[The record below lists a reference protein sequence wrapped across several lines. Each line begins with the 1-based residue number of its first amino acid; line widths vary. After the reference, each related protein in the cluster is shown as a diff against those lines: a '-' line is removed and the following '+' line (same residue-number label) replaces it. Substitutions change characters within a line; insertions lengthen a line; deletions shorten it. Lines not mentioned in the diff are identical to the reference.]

1 MSSKP
6 KRIVESK
13 IKDFKISKI
22 PIWATISTF
31 ALLTIVFFSS
41 QLFGN
46 SFFWEDFVEYVYPVQ
61 SFAASESA
69 KLGGVPF
76 WNPNIFAGMPF
87 FADLQVG
94 FFYPFNRLLN
104 LFVSNGAVP
113 VGALQFIIIIHFF
126 IAQLSF
132 YFLAKEFKISDLG
145 AIIGSIS
152 FGFSMLLV
160 CQAIHPMVVYH
171 LSFFPLVVAFF
182 LKGMTRQSFRY
193 ASLAGL
199 LLGIT
204 LLSGHPQTTLYEGIF
219 LFILYIWKALEIY
232 KSKVLMKTIALAKL
246 CGIIPIILAGGIFAI
261 QLLPSLELAK
271 NSQRKEASY
280 KLSTEGSLQFK
291 QIVST
296 VIPKVFGTVDG
307 ENEANPSFYLKFDG
321 QFQRH
326 LYWETVFYFG
336 IVALFLGLIGA
347 VFGYKNSNQQ
357 FLIFISLFGFLF
369 ALGSN
374 GFLYDILYKLP
385 LIGTFRNPARMMFFM
400 IIGFSLLAGFGFD
413 SIFKKENDKGFI
425 LKLFIALAF
434 PIVIA
439 FLGIAGAFNSGFEI
453 PQEIQSI
460 AQESAILSLFFIIV
474 LLVIVYL
481 AQKRILSH
489 TIAGVI
495 FSILAFSDLYING
508 NKFNSNSKNPAETFV
523 IDSKFQELFSPK
535 SINEQFRVNT
545 RLYQPRYMAMN
556 RNQGMISNIQ
566 LIEGYNPLILDR
578 VLPPLPDRNSVN
590 EMYNV
595 KYEIAIDSI
604 AKEPRFFERKSFMP
618 RAWLV
623 TKAHIL
629 NEEQIKESMKSQKF
643 NLKKEVILEKNLNL
657 NLSNVIDTNF
667 SGKVNITKYESNYIS
682 LASNTKENSIVV
694 LSEIYYPDWKAYIDG
709 KETELLRADYC
720 FRAIPVSAGNHT
732 IELKFESKAYA
743 SGKMISIITMLLAL
757 GLFFVK
763 DKKNVL

>member
-1 MSSKP
+1 MSSKT
-6 KRIVESK
+6 KKAIVSNVA
-13 IKDFKISKI
+13 DFKISNL
-22 PIWATISTF
+22 PLWAVISTF

-61 SFAASESA
+61 SYAASESA

-113 VGALQFIIIIHFF
+113 VGALQFIIILHFF
-126 IAQLSF
+126 IAQISF

-182 LKGMTRQSFRY
+182 LKGMTRQSLKY
-193 ASLAGL
+193 ASLAGI

-219 LFILYIWKALEIY
+219 LFVLYIWKALEIF
-232 KSKVLMKTIALAKL
+232 KSKVPMKTIALAKF

-261 QLLPSLELAK
+261 QLLPSQELAK

-280 KLSTEGSLQFK
+280 QLSTEGSLQFK
-291 QIVST
+291 QLTSL

-307 ENEANPSFYLKFDG
+307 ENEANPSFYLQFDG
-321 QFQRH
+321 KYQKH

-336 IVALFLGLIGA
+336 VCALILGLLGA
-347 VFGYKNSNQQ
+347 LFGYKNSNQQ

-374 GFLYDILYKLP
+374 GFLYDLLYKLP

-413 SIFKKENDKGFI
+413 SIFNKENDKGF
-425 LKLFIALAF
+425 LTKLIIAFAL
-434 PIVIA
+434 PIFIA

-460 AQESAILSLFFIIV
+460 ALESSILSLFLIV
-474 LLVIVYL
+474 VLFAVAFL
-481 AQKRILSH
+481 AQKRVLSY
-489 TIAGVI
+489 TVAGI
-495 FSILAFSDLYING
+495 IISILAFSDLYING
-508 NKFNSNSKNPAETFV
+508 SKFNASAKNPSDTFV
-523 IDSKFQELFSPK
+523 IDAKLKELFTPK
-535 SINEQFRVNT
+535 NINEQFRVNT

-578 VLPPLPDRNSVN
+578 NLPPLPDRNTVN
-590 EMYNV
+590 EIYNV
-595 KYEIAIDSI
+595 RYELAIDS
-604 AKEPRFFERKSFMP
+604 AAREPRFFERKSFMP

-623 TKAHIL
+623 TKANVL
-629 NEEQIKESMKSQKF
+629 NEEQIKESMKSQKY
-643 NLKKEVILEKNLNL
+643 NLKKEVILEKNPNL
-657 NLSNVIDTNF
+657 SLSNVIDSNN
-667 SGKVNITKYESNYIS
+667 SGKVNITKYESNHIS
-682 LASNTKENSIVV
+682 LATNTKENSILV

-709 KETELLRADYC
+709 KETEVLRADYC
-720 FRAIPVSAGNHT
+720 FRAIAVSAGNHK

-743 SGKMISIITMLLAL
+743 SGKMISIITILLAL
-757 GLFFVK
+757 GLLFVK
-763 DKKNVL
+763 DKKTA

>member
-13 IKDFKISKI
+13 IKDFKISEI

-31 ALLTIVFFSS
+31 AILTIIFFSS

-61 SFAASESA
+61 SYAASESA

-104 LFVSNGAVP
+104 LFISNGAVP
-113 VGALQFIIIIHFF
+113 VGALQFIIILHFF
-126 IAQLSF
+126 IAQISF
-132 YFLAKEFKISDLG
+132 YFLAKEFKISDMG

-182 LKGMTRQSFRY
+182 LKGITRQSFRY
-193 ASLAGL
+193 ASMAGL

-232 KSKVLMKTIALAKL
+232 KSKVPMKTIALAKL

-336 IVALFLGLIGA
+336 IVTLFLGLLGA

-413 SIFKKENDKGFI
+413 SIFKKENDKGFL
-425 LKLFIALAF
+425 LKLLIALAF
-434 PIVIA
+434 PTLIA
-439 FLGIAGAFNSGFEI
+439 FLGVAGAFNSGFEI

-489 TIAGVI
+489 TIAGII

-523 IDSKFQELFSPK
+523 IDTKFKELFSPK
-535 SINEQFRVNT
+535 SIK
-545 RLYQPRYMAMN
+545 
-556 RNQGMISNIQ
+556 
-566 LIEGYNPLILDR
+566 
-578 VLPPLPDRNSVN
+578 LPDRNSVN

-604 AKEPRFFERKSFMP
+604 AKEPRFFERESFMP

-643 NLKKEVILEKNLNL
+643 NLKKEVILEKNPNIT
-657 NLSNVIDTNF
+657 LSNKIDSNF
-667 SGKVNITKYESNYIS
+667 SGKVTISDYESNKIVLTS
-682 LASNTKENSIVV
+682 TAKENSV
-694 LSEIYYPDWKAYIDG
+694 LVMSEIYYPDWKAYIDG
-709 KETELLRADYC
+709 KETEVLRADYC
-720 FRAIPVSAGNHT
+720 FRAIPITAGNHT

-757 GLFFVK
+757 GLLFVK
-763 DKKNVL
+763 DKKNVN